1 MILAISSSWT
11 VVCRRAWQNVGV
23 TLAPT
28 LVSRIQLCGPTV
40 IELAGR
46 RVEGALPGRQGR
58 VLFAYLVLNRHRLAS
73 RDELAASLWPAQ
85 LPAANEAA
93 FNALL
98 SKLRK
103 AIAPGTIDGRSSLRL
118 QLDDEAWVDIEVAEA
133 AVHRA
138 ESRIVLGN
146 CKGAWGASLAA
157 LFISEREFLPGED
170 ASWIDDQRARLAQ
183 IRRRALEAYAA
194 AALGTGGTELLAA
207 VRAGRQL
214 VQLDPLRETG
224 YQILM
229 QALTAQ
235 GNSAEALRVY
245 ADLCDVLRDELGV
258 SPSAPIQAVY
268 QSLLR

>member
-1 MILAISSSWT
+1 M
-11 VVCRRAWQNVGV
+11 
-23 TLAPT
+23 
-28 LVSRIQLCGPTV
+28 

-58 VLFAYLVLNRHRLAS
+58 VLFAFLVLNRHRLAT
-73 RDELAASLWPAQ
+73 RDELAAAVWPAQ
-85 LPAANEAA
+85 VPAGSETA

-103 AIAPGTIDGRSSLRL
+103 AIAPSSIDGRTSIRL
-118 QLDDEAWVDIEVAEA
+118 QLDDDAWVDIEVAAA

-138 ESRIVLGN
+138 ESRIVLGD
-146 CKGAWGASLAA
+146 CKSAWGAALAA
-157 LFISEREFLPGED
+157 LFIAEREFLPGED
-170 ASWIDDQRARLAQ
+170 ALWIADQRARLTH

-214 VQLDPLRETG
+214 ISLDPLRETG

-245 ADLCDVLRDELGV
+245 ADLCEVLRNELGV

>member
-1 MILAISSSWT
+1 M
-11 VVCRRAWQNVGV
+11 
-23 TLAPT
+23 
-28 LVSRIQLCGPTV
+28 
-40 IELAGR
+40 
-46 RVEGALPGRQGR
+46 
-58 VLFAYLVLNRHRLAS
+58 
-73 RDELAASLWPAQ
+73 
-85 LPAANEAA
+85 
-93 FNALL
+93 
-98 SKLRK
+98 
-103 AIAPGTIDGRSSLRL
+103 
-118 QLDDEAWVDIEVAEA
+118 
-133 AVHRA
+133 
-138 ESRIVLGN
+138 
-146 CKGAWGASLAA
+146 
-157 LFISEREFLPGED
+157 FISEREFLPGED

>member
-1 MILAISSSWT
+1 M
-11 VVCRRAWQNVGV
+11 
-23 TLAPT
+23 TLAPALPT
-28 LVSRIQLCGPTV
+28 RIQLCGPTV
-40 IELAGR
+40 IEIAGQ
-46 RVEGALPGRQGR
+46 RVDGVLPGRQGR

-73 RDELAASLWPAQ
+73 RDELAGALWPEQ
-85 LPAANEAA
+85 VPAGSETA

-103 AIAPGTIDGRSSLRL
+103 AIAPSIIDGRSSLRL
-118 QLDDEAWVDIEVAEA
+118 QLDDGAWVDIEVAEA

-138 ESRIVLGN
+138 ESRIVLGD
-146 CKGAWGASLAA
+146 CKSAWGASLAG
-157 LFISEREFLPGED
+157 LFIAEREFLPGEE
-170 ASWIDDQRARLAQ
+170 APWVVDQRTRLAQ

-194 AALGTGGTELLAA
+194 AALGTGGTEVLAA

-245 ADLCDVLRDELGV
+245 ADLCAVLRDELGV